1 MRILVTGGA
10 GFIGSHV
17 VDAFVASGHD
27 VIVVDDLSTGRR
39 ANLNPAATFYHIDV
53 RDAALREVFEKER
66 PDVVSHHA
74 AQVDVRRSVADPAF
88 DADVNVLGSL
98 NLLECCLEVNVEK
111 VIYISSGGAVYGEP
125 EYLPCDEDHPIQPLC
140 PYGASKYVVEQ
151 YLYMYRELHGLDY
164 TVLRYGNVYGPR
176 QDPHGEAGVV
186 AIFAG
191 QMVRAET
198 PTINGSGEQERDFV
212 YVGDCARANRLALEL
227 GSGRAYNLGTGE
239 GTSINRIF
247 ELLKEATG
255 YQGEAAHGP
264 AKAGETFRIYLDASR
279 AREELGWRPGVSL
292 REGLTRTAAH
302 FEDTHPSS
310 DDTTKAEQPDA

>member
-88 DADVNVLGSL
+88 DAQINVLGSL